1 MPCLT
6 SAIGFTITTSI
17 ECVQNEE
24 WAVLPYKK
32 KHAMTQL
39 TSSMAMKTL
48 RFDEFSSVR
57 SLTHEGKIYF
67 SSRDVCA
74 ALGYENI
81 SQALKKNCFPSYI
94 VEMKDIASNPV
105 DIQMESPT
113 DVGAQGSLQPWVRF
127 PYAQNN
133 ASNAV
138 DIQMESPTDVGG
150 EGALQ
155 RSNRLREKW
164 LQEPAVYQLISK
176 SKRPE
181 AVDFQ
186 KWFFEEVLPSLRKN
200 GFYTSTSTRNHQL
213 HVLNETDLHHK
224 LVEFI
229 RSRYPG
235 NLIIAGLGENQITP
249 SMRLDS
255 YRKGY
260 TKGQPDIM
268 LPVRSGRKVGLALE
282 LKSPGWQGEASENQ
296 KIFLDKLQ
304 AEGWEVCVSNCYEDL
319 LFVVRDYMEKAT
331 KKRKRT

>member
-1 MPCLT
+1 
-6 SAIGFTITTSI
+6 
-17 ECVQNEE
+17 
-24 WAVLPYKK
+24 
-32 KHAMTQL
+32 MTQL

-57 SLTHEGKIYF
+57 SLTHDGKIYF

-113 DVGAQGSLQPWVRF
+113 DVALQSSSQPWVRF
-127 PYAQNN
+127 PYTQNN
-133 ASNAV
+133 ASNTV

-213 HVLNETDLHHK
+213 HVLNETDLHYK

-235 NLIIAGLGENQITP
+235 NLIIAGLGENQ
-249 SMRLDS
+249 DS
-255 YRKGY
+255 DAKRIDSWRKGY

-319 LFVVRDYMEKAT
+319 LFVVRDYMEKGLKG

>member
-1 MPCLT
+1 
-6 SAIGFTITTSI
+6 
-17 ECVQNEE
+17 
-24 WAVLPYKK
+24 
-32 KHAMTQL
+32 MTQL

-57 SLTHEGKIYF
+57 SLTHDGKIYF

-113 DVGAQGSLQPWVRF
+113 DVALQSSSQPWVRF
-127 PYAQNN
+127 PYTQNN
-133 ASNAV
+133 ASNTV

-229 RSRYPG
+229 RSRYPDT
-235 NLIIAGLGENQITP
+235 LIIAGLGENQIT
-249 SMRLDS
+249 SEMRLDS
-255 YRKGY
+255 WRKGY

-268 LPVRSGRKVGLALE
+268 IPIRSGRKVGLALE

-319 LFVVRDYMEKAT
+319 LFVVRDYMEKGLKG

>member
-1 MPCLT
+1 M
-6 SAIGFTITTSI
+6 
-17 ECVQNEE
+17 
-24 WAVLPYKK
+24 
-32 KHAMTQL
+32 
-39 TSSMAMKTL
+39 
-48 RFDEFSSVR
+48 R
-57 SLTHEGKIYF
+57 SLTHDGKIYF

-81 SQALKKNCFPSYI
+81 SKALKTNCFPSYI

-113 DVGAQGSLQPWVRF
+113 DVGVQGSSQPWVRF

-133 ASNAV
+133 ASNTV
-138 DIQMESPTDVGG
+138 DIQMESTTDVAG
-150 EGALQ
+150 ETGLQ
-155 RSNRLREKW
+155 RSARLREKW

-304 AEGWEVCVSNCYEDL
+304 AEGWEICVSNCYEDL

>member
-1 MPCLT
+1 
-6 SAIGFTITTSI
+6 
-17 ECVQNEE
+17 
-24 WAVLPYKK
+24 
-32 KHAMTQL
+32 MTQL

-113 DVGAQGSLQPWVRF
+113 DVGLQSSSQPWVRL
-127 PYAQNN
+127 PETQNN
-133 ASNAV
+133 ASNTV

-150 EGALQ
+150 ESALQ

-186 KWFFEEVLPSLRKN
+186 KWFFEEVLPSLRKMA
-200 GFYTSTSTRNHQL
+200 FTRL
-213 HVLNETDLHHK
+213 PA
-224 LVEFI
+224 
-229 RSRYPG
+229 PG
-235 NLIIAGLGENQITP
+235 T
-249 SMRLDS
+249 
-255 YRKGY
+255 
-260 TKGQPDIM
+260 T
-268 LPVRSGRKVGLALE
+268 
-282 LKSPGWQGEASENQ
+282 
-296 KIFLDKLQ
+296 
-304 AEGWEVCVSNCYEDL
+304 NC
-319 LFVVRDYMEKAT
+319 MC
-331 KKRKRT
+331 

>member
-1 MPCLT
+1 
-6 SAIGFTITTSI
+6 
-17 ECVQNEE
+17 
-24 WAVLPYKK
+24 
-32 KHAMTQL
+32 MTQL

-94 VEMKDIASNPV
+94 VEMKDIASNTV

-133 ASNAV
+133 ASNTV

-229 RSRYPG
+229 RSRYPDT
-235 NLIIAGLGENQITP
+235 LIIAGLGENQIT
-249 SMRLDS
+249 SEMRLDS
-255 YRKGY
+255 WRKGY

-268 LPVRSGRKVGLALE
+268 IPIRSGRKVGLALE
-282 LKSPGWQGEASENQ
+282 LKSPGWNGEASEHQ
-296 KIFLDKLQ
+296 KVFLDKLEVESWQ
-304 AEGWEVCVSNCYEDL
+304 VCVSNCYEDL

>member
-1 MPCLT
+1 
-6 SAIGFTITTSI
+6 
-17 ECVQNEE
+17 
-24 WAVLPYKK
+24 
-32 KHAMTQL
+32 MTQL

-48 RFDEFSSVR
+48 RFDESYSVR
-57 SLTHEGKIYF
+57 SLTHDGKIYF

-74 ALGYENI
+74 ALGYRNI
-81 SQALKKNCFPSYI
+81 SKALKTNCFPSYI
-94 VEMKDIASNPV
+94 VGMKDIAFNTV
-105 DIQMESPT
+105 DIQMESTT
-113 DVGAQGSLQPWVRF
+113 DVA
-127 PYAQNN
+127 
-133 ASNAV
+133 
-138 DIQMESPTDVGG
+138 G
-150 EGALQ
+150 ETGLQ
-155 RSNRLREKW
+155 RSARLREKW

-213 HVLNETDLHHK
+213 HVFNESDLHYK
-224 LVEFI
+224 LVEFM
-229 RSRYPG
+229 RSMYPG

-255 YRKGY
+255 WKKGY

-268 LPVRSGRKVGLALE
+268 IPIRSGRKVGLALE

-296 KIFLDKLQ
+296 KIFLDKLE
-304 AEGWEVCVSNCYEDL
+304 AEGWQVCISNCYEDL
-319 LFVVRDYMEKAT
+319 LFVVRDYMEKAN

>member
-1 MPCLT
+1 
-6 SAIGFTITTSI
+6 
-17 ECVQNEE
+17 
-24 WAVLPYKK
+24 
-32 KHAMTQL
+32 MTQL

-105 DIQMESPT
+105 DIQMESTT
-113 DVGAQGSLQPWVRF
+113 DVGLQSSSQPWVRF
-127 PYAQNN
+127 PYTQNN
-133 ASNAV
+133 ASNTV

-200 GFYTSTSTRNHQL
+200 GFYTSTRLHQL

-229 RSRYPG
+229 RSRYPDT
-235 NLIIAGLGENQITP
+235 LIIAGLGENQIT
-249 SMRLDS
+249 SEMRLDS
-255 YRKGY
+255 WRKGY

-296 KIFLDKLQ
+296 KIFLDKLE
-304 AEGWEVCVSNCYEDL
+304 AEGWQVCVSNCYEDL
-319 LFVVRDYMEKAT
+319 LFVVRDYMEKGLKG

>member
-1 MPCLT
+1 
-6 SAIGFTITTSI
+6 
-17 ECVQNEE
+17 
-24 WAVLPYKK
+24 
-32 KHAMTQL
+32 MTQL
-39 TSSMAMKTL
+39 TSSMAMETL

-186 KWFFEEVLPSLRKN
+186 KCFFEEVLPSLRKN

-229 RSRYPG
+229 RSRYPDT
-235 NLIIAGLGENQITP
+235 LIIAGLGENQIT
-249 SMRLDS
+249 SKMRLDS
-255 YRKGY
+255 WRKGY

-319 LFVVRDYMEKAT
+319 LFVVRDYMEKGLKG

>member
-105 DIQMESPT
+105 DIQMESTT
-113 DVGAQGSLQPWVRF
+113 DVGLQSSSQPWVRF
-127 PYAQNN
+127 PYTQNN

-138 DIQMESPTDVGG
+138 DIQMESTTCCWRDRITAIGQVAR
-150 EGALQ
+150 EVVTRACSLSANLQ
-155 RSNRLREKW
+155 K
-164 LQEPAVYQLISK
+164 
-176 SKRPE
+176 
-181 AVDFQ
+181 Q
-186 KWFFEEVLPSLRKN
+186 KA
-200 GFYTSTSTRNHQL
+200 
-213 HVLNETDLHHK
+213 
-224 LVEFI
+224 
-229 RSRYPG
+229 RSR
-235 NLIIAGLGENQITP
+235 
-249 SMRLDS
+249 
-255 YRKGY
+255 
-260 TKGQPDIM
+260 
-268 LPVRSGRKVGLALE
+268 
-282 LKSPGWQGEASENQ
+282 
-296 KIFLDKLQ
+296 
-304 AEGWEVCVSNCYEDL
+304 
-319 LFVVRDYMEKAT
+319 
-331 KKRKRT
+331 

>member
-1 MPCLT
+1 
-6 SAIGFTITTSI
+6 
-17 ECVQNEE
+17 
-24 WAVLPYKK
+24 
-32 KHAMTQL
+32 MTQL

-57 SLTHEGKIYF
+57 SLTHDGKIYF

-105 DIQMESPT
+105 DIHMESTT
-113 DVGAQGSLQPWVRF
+113 DVGLQSSSQPWVRF
-127 PYAQNN
+127 PYTQNN
-133 ASNAV
+133 ASNTV

-235 NLIIAGLGENQITP
+235 TLLIAGLGENQI
-249 SMRLDS
+249 L
-255 YRKGY
+255 
-260 TKGQPDIM
+260 
-268 LPVRSGRKVGLALE
+268 
-282 LKSPGWQGEASENQ
+282 
-296 KIFLDKLQ
+296 
-304 AEGWEVCVSNCYEDL
+304 
-319 LFVVRDYMEKAT
+319 
-331 KKRKRT
+331 